1 MGRSTLSFGIEVE
14 MLVATLAPWHPHPN
28 PAETRTVLFPR
39 EPNAQTLNV
48 PALATH
54 EDVMHHVSQTLL
66 AAGLHVSTPEFLTY
80 DPDPD
85 FTAWSV
91 DRDPSVGPL
100 LVEKM
105 RNGYQSVGVEV
116 RSPAYFYS
124 ANSLQEVGYAM
135 GVLTSTYV
143 LSVNHTTGLHVH
155 VGNGMESFQFDTMRR
170 LVAFLWAF
178 EPQISTLHPPQ
189 RFNHGWAGSLRYC
202 SAYSRS
208 YSDAYSRLPRPLE
221 GVAHFL
227 KSNNWKDL
235 LADCGSGNGRIPRLA
250 YRFADLAQF
259 DENRRLPTH
268 KLTVE
273 FRQRAGS
280 VDGEEIKNWVRT
292 TVGFIIDSD
301 PRALKDLF
309 SIIAAETFDGEN
321 GETIE
326 PVLAET
332 EFTIIDLLRHMNL
345 NIPAAYY
352 QQRGLYKIRI
362 GVDGEVVNRNSF
374 PRPGYIFGVGRGSQE
389 QRRLRDETEA
399 QNRAFHCA
407 PTMRDSSSIRPG
419 TPWIQNLSSAPSA
432 GPADGNDEEQQ
443 ETREEREALKR
454 LRSSNWRRSQPMT
467 SNPRNTPSFS
477 KDEFARHHGQ
487 GEASTAQASTTSS
500 FLTDDMQDVSELLTN
515 EVVKNDDE
523 HYTRT
528 LAARRLEGT
537 AKEQSEE

>member
-14 MLVATLAPWHPHPN
+14 MLVATLSPWDPHPN
-28 PAETRTVLFPR
+28 PRETRTVSFPR
-39 EPNAQTLNV
+39 EPNAKNPTV
-48 PALATH
+48 AVGATH

-66 AAGLHVSTPEFLTY
+66 AAGLQVSTTEFQTH

-100 LVEKM
+100 EVERS
-105 RNGYQSVGVEV
+105 RNGYQSVGIEV

-124 ANSLQEVGYAM
+124 ANSLKEVGYAM
-135 GVLTSTYV
+135 GVLTSKYV

-170 LVAFLWAF
+170 LIAFLWAF

-189 RFNHGWAGSLRYC
+189 RFNHNWAGSLRYA
-202 SAYSRS
+202 SVFSRS
-208 YSDAYSRLPRPLE
+208 FGDACSRLPRPLE

-227 KSNNWKDL
+227 KSNNWQGL

-259 DENRRLPTH
+259 HEDRRLPTH

-273 FRQRAGS
+273 FRQHAGS
-280 VDGEEIKNWVRT
+280 VDGEEIKNWVRAT
-292 TVGFIIDSD
+292 VGIVGFIIDSD

-352 QQRGLYKIRI
+352 QQRGLYKIRL
-362 GVDGEVVNRNSF
+362 GFDGEVVNPKS
-374 PRPGYIFGVGRGSQE
+374 PAGPGYIFRAGQGSQE
-389 QRRLRDETEA
+389 QRRLREEMEA
-399 QNRAFHCA
+399 QNRAFHGV
-407 PTMRDSSSIRPG
+407 PMTSIRPH
-419 TPWIQNLSSAPSA
+419 TPCIQSLSSAPA
-432 GPADGNDEEQQ
+432 PGPSDENDEDQKEK
-443 ETREEREALKR
+443 REEREASER
-454 LRSSNWRRSQPMT
+454 LRSSNWRWPHPLR
-467 SNPRNTPSFS
+467 SNPHNTPLFL
-477 KDEFARHHGQ
+477 KDKFAGHHGR
-487 GEASTAQASTTSS
+487 GGVSMAQASTTSS
-500 FLTDDMQDVSELLTN
+500 FLTDDMQDISELLSN
-515 EVVKNDDE
+515 AVLKNDDE
-523 HYTRT
+523 HDTETRRT
-528 LAARRLEGT
+528 SAWRNRNE
-537 AKEQSEE
+537 S